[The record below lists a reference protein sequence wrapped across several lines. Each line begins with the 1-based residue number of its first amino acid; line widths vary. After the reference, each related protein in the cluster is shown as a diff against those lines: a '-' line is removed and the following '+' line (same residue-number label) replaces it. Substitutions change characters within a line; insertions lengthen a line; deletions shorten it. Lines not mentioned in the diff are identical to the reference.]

1 MLREAAAY
9 ASRPPTSRLSL
20 LQCTIPVRAFL
31 PGSGARPTAG
41 AGPALS
47 MLAVSYCFDL
57 QSTLVIEDT

>member
-9 ASRPPTSRLSL
+9 ASRPPTSRPR
-20 LQCTIPVRAFL
+20 C
-31 PGSGARPTAG
+31 